1 MNINYQKFELVEFFK
16 VYPNINQK
24 IDIESTNKY
33 INYFKKNQ
41 KIIDKLKEE
50 KEEKEKKLKYLHKK
64 SKSLLNINSIK
75 FKNKSVFK
83 RKISLFDGAQ
93 QKKDLIISN
102 SFYKERVDND
112 KKIINKK
119 EENKSIDIIDDK
131 KDNGKQKKEEEEV
144 DYYLINKGI
153 YLQNIKQRRTEDV
166 RKSLEVFL
174 FHSKFFENL
183 SNNLFVINT
192 KIKNSKKFFTKR
204 DGNIE
209 DEDVQIKIQNKLNN
223 IVQNLSEKVLIQKFD
238 KNKYV
243 IKMNEI
249 GKDCYFLVSGKVS
262 ILKPVEY
269 RNIKM
274 TLKEYLIYIKC
285 LLNLDE
291 IDLVLKV
298 LSVNSRFLDI
308 TNIDQINKL
317 IRTYFIVSLKR
328 ELNKNLDGI
337 TMEEIEKFF
346 EFYHFTFQEFQL
358 DKKKIIQEIEEK
370 EENNKN
376 KNFEMLLWEY
386 FSNNISLTNEDIF
399 LLNLYKTSYK
409 GKDKPTVTLYKYE
422 IFLFLYPGSFF
433 GDMALDNSIKKRN
446 ATVRTEE
453 DCIICSLSNEYYSSL
468 LYEENK
474 KIKTLDLL
482 FLCNNFFFNL
492 IPPMIF
498 NKYYYPMFKATEKI
512 RKNVIYNQDEEMSSI
527 FLLREGIINMELN
540 VNLFDIFDL
549 IKNIIKEIYSRN
561 KYFKINVEDIKEM
574 KNNYLIDKN
583 FNKIYNDDNLFKEAN
598 RKMNFD
604 LFTISGNECL
614 GLPEFCLNKKY
625 KTKCTVISQKAHFM
639 EIQKEDLSLMIE
651 NEREI
656 LPKYYKCVLS
666 KLLLLIKRLHFI
678 KINLIN
684 QLIHKISIKSLNIF
698 DDDLSIISN
707 VNTKFKIN
715 RQENNNHK
723 QNIQVLNSEKVKDVC
738 VSKNKN
744 NSMSLT
750 DRNFFSIKKKNLS
763 NKYSKSFEQSK
774 TGNKLMMRNKRKN
787 SNSNLINI
795 KNELLPKNKNDC
807 MNSTLSFSKN
817 KNNKYREKF
826 LSQNNI
832 DKFNDRNNEK
842 NKINNDIVN
851 TKHGFISIKKIKKNI
866 IRSNKERKNSIKLNI
881 VQKYIC
887 SNNEE
892 ISFDNVHPSLSNF
905 KRKNNIEFKHTIK
918 NLLKSKINLRKTKL
932 KINNDNKNN
941 VLNLTKDNNE
951 STIIDKGLDAEKKMP
966 KKNNKSCLNIKIKE
980 SLIIN
985 NKNEDKENEKSYN
998 KDKRINS
1005 SISSL
1010 PGIQKSYRKIKNL
1023 IGDMKRNYAI
1033 SLGQKKF
1040 IIYRK
1045 SKKNKVISLVDDKKI
1060 NNSFRQ
1066 KSIGQTIKDY
1076 YFKKKIEGYSA
1087 MVNPLHN
1094 TYINRQKTVK
1104 IKKNVKI

>member
-1 MNINYQKFELVEFFK
+1 MNINYQKFELIEFFK

-41 KIIDKLKEE
+41 KILDKLKEE
-50 KEEKEKKLKYLHKK
+50 KEEKEKRLKYSYKK
-64 SKSLLNINSIK
+64 SKSLLNISSIK
-75 FKNKSVFK
+75 FKNKSAFK
-83 RKISLFDGAQ
+83 RKISLFNGAQ
-93 QKKDLIISN
+93 QKKNLILSN
-102 SFYKERVDND
+102 SYYKEKDD
-112 KKIINKK
+112 SDIKITNKK
-119 EENKSIDIIDDK
+119 EENKNNDI
-131 KDNGKQKKEEEEV
+131 NVKKEEEEV

-153 YLQNIKQRRTEDV
+153 YLQKIKHKRTEDV

-174 FHSKFFENL
+174 FNSKFFENL
-183 SNNLFVINT
+183 SNNLFAINS
-192 KIKNSKKFFTKR
+192 KIKNSKKFLTKR
-204 DGNIE
+204 EGNIE
-209 DEDVQIKIQNKLNN
+209 NEELQIKIQNKLNN
-223 IVQNLSEKVLIQKFD
+223 IVLNLSEKVLIQKYD

-298 LSVNSRFLDI
+298 LSVNSKFLDI

-328 ELNKNLDGI
+328 ELNKNLGGI

-358 DKKKIIQEIEEK
+358 DKKKIIQEIEER
-370 EENNKN
+370 EEKNKN
-376 KNFEMLLWEY
+376 KNFGMLLWEY
-386 FSNNISLTNEDIF
+386 FTNKISLTNEDIF
-399 LLNLYKTSYK
+399 LLNLYKTSFK

-482 FLCNNFFFNL
+482 FLCHNFFFNL
-492 IPPMIF
+492 IPPVIF
-498 NKYYYPMFKATEKI
+498 NKYYYPMFKETEKI
-512 RKNVIYNQDEEMSSI
+512 RKNVIYNQDEEITSI

-540 VNLFDIFDL
+540 VNVFDIFDL

-561 KYFKINVEDIKEM
+561 KYFKVNVEDIKEM

-583 FNKIYNDDNLFKEAN
+583 INKIYNDDNLFKEAN

-614 GLPEFCLNKKY
+614 GIQEFCLNMKY
-625 KTKCTVISQKAHFM
+625 MTKCTVISQKAHFM
-639 EIQKEDLSLMIE
+639 EIQKEDLSLMVE

-656 LPKYYKCVLS
+656 LPKYYKYVLS
-666 KLLLLIKRLHFI
+666 KLLLLIKRLYFI
-678 KINLIN
+678 KKNLIN
-684 QLIHKISIKSLNIF
+684 QLIDKISIKSLNIS
-698 DDDLSIISN
+698 DDDLSNISN
-707 VNTKFKIN
+707 VNIKFKIN
-715 RQENNNHK
+715 RQGNNSHK
-723 QNIQVLNSEKVKDVC
+723 QKIQVLNSEKVKDAC
-738 VSKNKN
+738 ALKNKN
-744 NSMSLT
+744 NSISFT
-750 DRNFFSIKKKNLS
+750 ERKFFYVKKKNLS
-763 NKYSKSFEQSK
+763 NKNSKSFEQIK
-774 TGNKLMMRNKRKN
+774 TGNKLMLRKKRKN
-787 SNSNLINI
+787 SNSNLKNI
-795 KNELLPKNKNDC
+795 KNELLPINENEC

-817 KNNKYREKF
+817 KINKYREGF

-832 DKFNDRNNEK
+832 DKYNDKNNDK

-892 ISFDNVHPSLSNF
+892 ISFDNVHLSLSNF
-905 KRKNNIEFKHTIK
+905 KRKNNKEFKHTIK
-918 NLLKSKINLRKTKL
+918 NLLKSKNNLRQTKL

-941 VLNLTKDNNE
+941 VLNLTKDDNE
-951 STIIDKGLDAEKKMP
+951 STIFDKGLDTEKVP

-980 SLIIN
+980 SLITN
-985 NKNEDKENEKSYN
+985 NKHEDKENEKSYN
-998 KDKRINS
+998 IDKRLNS

-1045 SKKNKVISLVDDKKI
+1045 SKKNKVTSLVDDKKT
-1060 NNSFRQ
+1060 NSTFRQ